1 MNLPPKPISCPILG
15 AVSCFPDAKNRGGR
29 VDKWAEMMK
38 KSRMLVKKYIR
49 DRFVYP
55 GREPIGNPRNRP

>member
-1 MNLPPKPISCPILG
+1 MNLPPKPMSYPILG
-15 AVSCFPDAKNRGGR
+15 AIPCFPDAKNRGGR
-29 VDKWAEMMK
+29 VVKWAGMMK

-55 GREPIGNPRNRP
+55 GREPTGNLRNRP